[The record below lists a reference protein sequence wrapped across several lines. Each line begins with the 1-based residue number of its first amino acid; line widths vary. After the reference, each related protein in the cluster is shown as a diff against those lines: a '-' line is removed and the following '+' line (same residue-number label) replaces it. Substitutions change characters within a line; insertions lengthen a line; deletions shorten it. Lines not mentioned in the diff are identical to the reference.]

1 VRLRGRG
8 YASAVQLRPYVLV
21 NMAMTADG
29 KIDTIERRG
38 ARISGAAD
46 TARVDRLRAASDAVM
61 VGGRTLLAE
70 DPRLTIRDAVLVDE
84 RVDRGRPAQPVKVGV
99 ITRIGRWGDDAPA
112 LPSPSRFLE
121 DGGGQ
126 EGGGGQVIV
135 ATTTRTAPA
144 VVGWLRERGGHVIV
158 HDGAQVDLARLL
170 AQLHE
175 RGIERLMV
183 EGGSTLVAA
192 LLDADLVDELQ
203 LAVAPLLFGG
213 REAPTP
219 VGGAGRRREEAI
231 RLSLLD
237 HSVDDDGDVILRYH
251 VEPAPGS

>member
-1 VRLRGRG
+1 MRAPGRG
-8 YASAVQLRPYVLV
+8 YASAVQPRPYVLV

-29 KIDTIERRG
+29 KIDTVEGLG

-70 DPRLTIRDAVLVDE
+70 DPRLTVRDTALLDE
-84 RVDRGRPAQPVKVGV
+84 RVHQGRPAQPVKVGV
-99 ITRIGRWGDDAPA
+99 ITRIARSGDGAPA

-126 EGGGGQVIV
+126 VIV

-144 VVGWLRERGGHVIV
+144 DVDWLRGRGGHVIV
-158 HDGAQVDLARLL
+158 HDATRVDLARLL
-170 AQLHE
+170 AELHE

-192 LLDADLVDELQ
+192 LLDAGLVDELQ

-219 VGGAGRRREEAI
+219 VGGDGRRREEAI
-231 RLSLLD
+231 RLSLLET
-237 HSVDDDGDVILRYH
+237 SIDDDGDVILRYA
-251 VEPAPGS
+251 VERAPGS